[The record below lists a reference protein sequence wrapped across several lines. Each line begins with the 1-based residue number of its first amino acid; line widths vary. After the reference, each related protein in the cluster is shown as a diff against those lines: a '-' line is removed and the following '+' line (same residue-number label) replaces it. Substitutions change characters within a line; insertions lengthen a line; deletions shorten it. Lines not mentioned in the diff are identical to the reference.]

1 MSSLG
6 FVEIIYNFY
15 LLPGQAN
22 AMAQQQLAARMMAQ
36 GIDPMQFL
44 NRLPGQ
50 PPVPAPP
57 LSPSRLPPASA
68 PGMIPGM
75 GPGPGHGAVSPS
87 HQGQGPLA
95 RFFSPEVLAA
105 AQSGAVPAMPPM
117 PGQLPPTKQDLPM
130 MPGLPGLPSQHNKV
144 LTLEEIERQ
153 AAAVRM

>member
-1 MSSLG
+1 
-6 FVEIIYNFY
+6 
-15 LLPGQAN
+15 
-22 AMAQQQLAARMMAQ
+22 MAQQQLAARMMAQ
-36 GIDPMQFL
+36 GIDPMQFI

-57 LSPSRLPPASA
+57 LSPSRLPPATG

-75 GPGPGHGAVSPS
+75 VPGPGQAPVSPG
-87 HQGQGPLA
+87 GQGPLA

-117 PGQLPPTKQDLPM
+117 PGSGQTAKMPDLPM
-130 MPGLPGLPSQHNKV
+130 MPGLPGVPSQHQKV